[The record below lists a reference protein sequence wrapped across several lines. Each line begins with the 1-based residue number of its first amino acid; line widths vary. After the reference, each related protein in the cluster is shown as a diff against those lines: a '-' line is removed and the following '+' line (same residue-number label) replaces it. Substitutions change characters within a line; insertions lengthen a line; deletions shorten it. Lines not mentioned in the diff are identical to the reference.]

1 MNPAVTKASRP
12 LSTLASVSAL
22 NGNGAW
28 GVKPFGFV
36 FGRDEDLLSA

>member
-1 MNPAVTKASRP
+1 LRSDKGAADID
-12 LSTLASVSAL
+12 

-36 FGRDEDLLSA
+36 FGRDETC